1 MKIIIVGAVAGGA
14 TVASQIRRLDADADI
29 TIYEK
34 DRDMSYA
41 NCGLPYYIGETVA
54 SRDNIVMAT
63 PDTFNDNR
71 NIQVHTYH
79 EVTCLYPDD
88 KKIEIYNHQ
97 TKETITD
104 TYDYL
109 ILSPGASQ
117 IVPDLYRHDHVFQV
131 RNLED
136 TDKINQYIERMDAK
150 RALVVGGGYISLEM
164 AENLKHRGLDVTLVH
179 RSNHFLKQ
187 MSRDITDTVPQV
199 LEDNGI
205 HLKLEDEV
213 VRINEHTVTFKSGD
227 TDTFDIIITALGLKP
242 NTKFIDDAL
251 ELNDKGYIKVN
262 RYFETSNPAI
272 YALGDAIETF
282 YRHIDKKA
290 TIALAWGT
298 HRAASIIAHNLFHK
312 DKEAFQGLLG
322 SNILRLFDHTYAS
335 VGLNEMLILEM
346 DNIAHVSHTQKHKA
360 SYMPYSSPLSITV
373 YYEQSTGKIL
383 SASAS
388 GKSGVDKRIDILS
401 TAMIGGLTIYDFKD
415 IEIAYHP
422 DYSSPK
428 DIINMLGYKAK

>member
-14 TVASQIRRLDADADI
+14 TVASQIRRLDADAEI
-29 TIYEK
+29 VIYEK

-41 NCGLPYYIGETVA
+41 NCGLPYYIGETVG

-63 PDTFNDNR
+63 PDAFNDNR

-79 EVTCLYPDD
+79 EVTRLFPEE
-88 KKIEIYNHQ
+88 KKIEIYNHR
-97 TKETITD
+97 TDETQTD

-117 IVPDLYRHDHVFQV
+117 VVPDLYRHDHVFQL

-136 TDKINQYIERMDAK
+136 TDKIDQYIRRMNAK

-179 RSNHFLKQ
+179 RSSHFLKQ
-187 MSRDITDTVPQV
+187 MSRDITDTIPQV

-205 HLKLEDEV
+205 NLKLEDEV
-213 VRINEHTVTFKSGD
+213 VSINERTVTFKSGD
-227 TDTFDIIITALGLKP
+227 TETFDIIITALGLKP
-242 NTKFIDDAL
+242 NTKFIGDAL
-251 ELNDKGYIKVN
+251 ELNNKGYIKVN
-262 RYFETSNPAI
+262 PYFETSNPSI
-272 YALGDAIETF
+272 FALGDAIETF
-282 YRHIDKKA
+282 YRHVDQKA

-298 HRAASIIAHNLFHK
+298 HRAASIIAHNLFHQ
-312 DKEAFQGLLG
+312 DKEAFKGLLG

-335 VGLNEMLILEM
+335 VGLPETLVLEM
-346 DNIAHVSHTQKHKA
+346 DNIAKVSKTQKYKA
-360 SYMPYSSPLSITV
+360 GYMPYSTHLTMTV

-383 SASAS
+383 SASAA
-388 GKSGVDKRIDILS
+388 GKSGVDKRIDVVS

-415 IEIAYHP
+415 IEVAYHP